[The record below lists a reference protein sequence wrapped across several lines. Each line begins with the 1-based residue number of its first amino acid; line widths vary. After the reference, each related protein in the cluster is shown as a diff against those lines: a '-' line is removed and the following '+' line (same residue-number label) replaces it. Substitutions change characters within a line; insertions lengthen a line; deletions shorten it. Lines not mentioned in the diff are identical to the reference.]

1 MLPSGIVSAVVSLL
15 DEEHASRVHQLWVQ
29 LRDRFGV
36 RFLYEQVPIP
46 HFSYHVA
53 TAYDREKTQA
63 LLSEIA
69 SRTKPFAAKTGG
81 LGIFTGANPVLFV
94 NVARSPEM
102 ARLHE
107 ILWPA
112 LAALSEEAQPHY
124 QPTVWAPHITL
135 AQGDLTHDKLLEVL
149 GWLSSQNFNWTF
161 EVNTL
166 TMIEW
171 TGARNEVHQF
181 RFNRGLET

>member
-1 MLPSGIVSAVVSLL
+1 M
-15 DEEHASRVHQLWVQ
+15 HQLWAKP
-29 LRDRFGV
+29 RDDFGV

-53 TAYDREKTQA
+53 SAYDREKTKT

-69 SRTKPFAAKTGG
+69 SRMKPFTVKTGG
-81 LGIFTGANPVLFV
+81 LGIFTGAQPVLFV

-102 ARLHE
+102 ARLHDT
-107 ILWPA
+107 LWPA
-112 LAALSEEAQPHY
+112 LAALSEEAQPYY
-124 QPTVWAPHITL
+124 QPTAWMPHITL
-135 AQGDLTHDKLLEVL
+135 AQGDLSHEKLQEVL
-149 GWLSSQNFNWTF
+149 HWLGGQNFFWTF

-171 TGARNEVHQF
+171 TGMRNEVHQF
-181 RFNRGLET
+181 KFNGANGS